1 MHSLNWKDKR
11 KTCIDFS
18 FNNIVI
24 FGWFLLFLGKLFSF
38 QWLFVIKKKLI
49 YPAFYY
55 ISSSLFLNFCCV
67 LFSIPWVCFLCTSLR
82 YFFKSW
88 PFSFIESWSYKSF
101 LFNILLQTSEGSFV
115 KKSAASMLSGKR
127 PAPAAV
133 NFLYLF
139 LLYFLSFI
147 LNFAQ
152 MDIIIM
158 CYCSFVRLLTKRQHL
173 LNQGLARK
181 EMVLG
186 GQNLQEH
193 LNHLRTLR

>member
-1 MHSLNWKDKR
+1 MVDFYCSLVN
-11 KTCIDFS
+11 CFH
-18 FNNIVI
+18 FNGYLLLKKSWFIQLSTI
-24 FGWFLLFLGKLFSF
+24 FLVVYFL
-38 QWLFVIKKKLI
+38 
-49 YPAFYY
+49 
-55 ISSSLFLNFCCV
+55 ISVVCYSQFPECV
-67 LFSIPWVCFLCTSLR
+67 FFAPHFDISLR
-82 YFFKSW
+82 VGLLV
-88 PFSFIESWSYKSF
+88 SFESWSYKSF

-127 PAPAAV
+127 TAPAAV
-133 NFLYLF
+133 NFFYLF

-152 MDIIIM
+152 IDIITM
-158 CYCSFVRLLTKRQHL
+158 CYCSFVRLLTKRQCL